1 MTPPDFKSPSTQAIA
16 VLRLLRNYH
25 NVLISGPPATGKS
38 RLLAEV
44 RHWFAGAGSPAF
56 TPTGP
61 NAFPAGQQV
70 AGATDW
76 LPSPSRTD
84 RKSWPTTFHQGTK
97 YRDFIGGLMPATG
110 KTGNQFV
117 VTHGPL
123 YLAANHAATK
133 EGASLVIIDEINR
146 GPAVAAFGDSITA
159 IERDKRLA
167 PDGKPT
173 GMTNTFNVLDGD
185 GKWVELALPYH
196 LYLLAA
202 MNEADTSIEPLDVA
216 FRRRWEPYRLR
227 LDESTLRTYFSLPAA
242 KADLPS
248 TPQTSADVYEALVQA
263 WRVINER
270 IELGRGGE
278 FRIGHGILME
288 VPVVQLP
295 KDTPGALALAAQAW
309 TRLYAH
315 IVEVFF
321 GDSRG
326 VANVLGARTEG
337 TSYKLIET
345 YFADSLVTRLDGPDS
360 PSATEIYG
368 ILTTVVK
375 NQT

>member
-1 MTPPDFKSPSTQAIA
+1 MTPPDFKSPSAQAME

-25 NVLISGPPATGKS
+25 NVLISGAPATGKS

-44 RHWFAGAGSPAF
+44 RYWFAGAGSPAF

-76 LPSPSRTD
+76 LPSPARTD
-84 RKSWPTTFHQGTK
+84 RKSWSITFHQGTK
-97 YRDFIGGLMPATG
+97 YRDFIGGLMPSTG
-110 KTGNQFV
+110 KTGNSFV

-123 YLAANHAATK
+123 YHAAIHGTTK
-133 EGASLVIIDEINR
+133 DGASLVIIDEINR

-159 IERDKRLA
+159 IERDKRLG
-167 PDGKPT
+167 PDGKST
-173 GMTNTFNVLDGD
+173 GMTYKFNVLDGD
-185 GKWVELALPYH
+185 GKLVEVALPHH

-202 MNEADTSIEPLDVA
+202 MNEADTSVEPLDVA

-227 LDESTLRTYFSLPAA
+227 VDEPILRTYFSLSAV
-242 KADLPS
+242 KGDLRS
-248 TPQTSADVYEALVQA
+248 APQGSDDVYEALVQA

-270 IELGRGGE
+270 IELGRGAE
-278 FRIGHGILME
+278 FQIGHGILME
-288 VPVVQLP
+288 VPVANIP
-295 KDTPGALALAAQAW
+295 KDAQGALAFAAQAW
-309 TRLYAH
+309 TRLFAH
-315 IVEVFF
+315 IAEVFF

-337 TSYKLIET
+337 TSYKLIES

-360 PSATEIYG
+360 PSQSEIYG
-368 ILTTVVK
+368 ILTTIVK
-375 NQT
+375 S